1 MDKKEYFEV
10 SYLRSVTPRCPILN
24 VCQRR
29 ALSSYFF
36 SFVEQTTGSGT
47 TNWEEVLLRHDQLS
61 EEYYKNKVE
70 IQGESPTISKG
81 STSMYFSHTCPEM
94 SLFENEHKPSCI
106 GETACITGS
115 WDNERIK
122 EKFRIIEERH
132 YSECPEYSKY
142 IHNMQTIKKISLQKK
157 TRLKI
162 PQENKVRAELQK
174 EINSTCPF
182 CISQEVGHFEI
193 HHIDED
199 PSNNDRNNLLLLCP
213 TCHSKITKG
222 DISRTD
228 VFKIKL
234 KLITSS
240 MSQPIENRSINTF
253 SKVDTAIVGN
263 HNNVVIKQQK
273 ATKQKYPPG
282 CIGYDTS
289 KANYVG
295 HLIKRY
301 NEYKE
306 YELGDVLNYAT
317 FNGHLKKQFKIPPTR
332 TIYNLPIEQFEL
344 LASYIKGRIDNTKLA
359 RVKGKS
365 HRNYSSF
372 EDYVIGSY

>member
-1 MDKKEYFEV
+1 MDKKEYFEIGFKRN
-10 SYLRSVTPRCPILN
+10 LTPRCPILN
-24 VCQRR
+24 ICQRR
-29 ALSSYFF
+29 ALTIYYF
-36 SFVEQTTGSGT
+36 SFVESTTASRT
-47 TNWEEVLLRHDQLS
+47 VNWEDVLKRNNELPD
-61 EEYYKNKVE
+61 EYHNKKVE
-70 IQGESPTISKG
+70 IQGESPAFSR
-81 STSMYFSHTCPEM
+81 SSSSMYFTQTCPEI
-94 SLFENEHKPSCI
+94 SLFQNEHKPSCI
-106 GETACITGS
+106 GETACIEGS
-115 WDNERIK
+115 WDSERTK
-122 EKFRIIEERH
+122 EKFKTLEERH
-132 YSECPEYSKY
+132 YSECPEYSKH
-142 IHNMQTIKKISLQKK
+142 IHNMEPIKKTSLVKK

-182 CISQEVGHFEI
+182 CTGEEVGHFEI

-213 TCHSKITKG
+213 TCHSKITKN
-222 DISRTD
+222 DISQAE

-240 MSQPIENRSINTF
+240 MSAPMDNKGINTF
-253 SKVDTAIVGN
+253 TKVNTAIVGN

-273 ATKQKYPPG
+273 AAKQKYPPG
-282 CIGYDTS
+282 CIGYETL
-289 KANYVG
+289 KANYIG

-306 YELGDVLNYAT
+306 YELGGALNYAT

-332 TIYNLPIEQFEL
+332 TIYNLPTEQFETL
-344 LASYIKGRIDNTKLA
+344 VSYIQDRIDKTKLA

-365 HRNYSSF
+365 HKNYSSF
-372 EDYVIGSY
+372 EDYV